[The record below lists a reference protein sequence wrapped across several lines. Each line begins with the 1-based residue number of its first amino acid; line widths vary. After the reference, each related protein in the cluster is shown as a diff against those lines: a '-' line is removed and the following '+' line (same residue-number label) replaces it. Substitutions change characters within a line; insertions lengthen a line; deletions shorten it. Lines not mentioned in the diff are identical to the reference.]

1 MHCLTIPHYQLA
13 PYRRPQQWWRTD
25 LAIAQHNQRMRE
37 VESWAHTGIMM
48 KEEAVKEE
56 VGEVVEEG
64 ERGEDVMV
72 ERGGKE
78 TVEEGERKKAGG
90 VMVKREEVWE
100 DILVTSSEDSE
111 DDPIVKEEVGVAPR
125 LLLNPYFVE

>member
-78 TVEEGERKKAGG
+78 TVEEGER
-90 VMVKREEVWE
+90 
-100 DILVTSSEDSE
+100 
-111 DDPIVKEEVGVAPR
+111 
-125 LLLNPYFVE
+125 